1 MNEIVIAGSHPV
13 MPKAS
18 QSNSIF
24 RKYADVLSGGRAT
37 DALRFAEREVGM
49 DHVSAFFD
57 AFSRT
62 SGGIATG
69 GLFGF
74 LAKHDMIDFDGKPV
88 DLATSA
94 VSNAVGI
101 FMARSAVG
109 AGARNLASHAA
120 CVWSFR
126 KVAEWKAGAKSKT
139 ASISG
144 EDDDDDDDHGF
155 GEDPIVTAARD
166 L

>member
-24 RKYADVLSGGRAT
+24 RKYADVLTGGRTT
-37 DALRFAEREVGM
+37 DAIRYAEREVGM

-88 DLATSA
+88 DLGASA
-94 VSNAVGI
+94 ISNAIGV

-109 AGARNLASHAA
+109 AGARNFASHAA

-126 KVAEWKAGAKSKT
+126 KVAEWKAGAAKT
-139 ASISG
+139 ATIAG
-144 EDDDDDDDHGF
+144 EDDDDDDHGF
-155 GEDPIVTAARD
+155 GEDPIVAAARD

>member
-1 MNEIVIAGSHPV
+1 MNEIVVAGSHHV

-18 QSNSIF
+18 QSQSIF
-24 RKYADVLSGGRAT
+24 RKYSDMLTGGRAT
-37 DALRFAEREVGM
+37 DLVRWGEREVGM

-57 AFSRT
+57 AFGRT

-74 LAKHDMIDFDGKPV
+74 LAKHDMIDFDGAPV
-88 DLATSA
+88 DAISSGVA
-94 VSNAVGI
+94 NAIGI
-101 FMARSAVG
+101 FMARSSIG
-109 AGARNLASHAA
+109 QGARNFASHAA

-126 KVAEWKAGAKSKT
+126 KMAEWKASVAPSAGMHGEED
-139 ASISG
+139 ASPFDVG
-144 EDDDDDDDHGF
+144 T
-155 GEDPIVTAARD
+155 DPIVREARD